1 MEIFQRALFKLLND
15 IDKIRKHWES
25 MTDEEPQNTVS
36 TEDVEEEKTT
46 FQSLVIITFLYL
58 NSINMYIVIT
68 NTGMKFYQIEHN
80 IHSSV
85 YL

>member
-1 MEIFQRALFKLLND
+1 MEIFQTALFKLLND

-25 MTDEEPQNTVS
+25 MMTDEEPQNTVS

-58 NSINMYIVIT
+58 NSIYRHYKYNPEVLS
-68 NTGMKFYQIEHN
+68 NRA
-80 IHSSV
+80 
-85 YL
+85 

>member
-68 NTGMKFYQIEHN
+68 NTSLKFYQIEHK
-80 IHSSV
+80 
-85 YL
+85 

>member
-1 MEIFQRALFKLLND
+1 MCVYIENFLTALFKLLND

-46 FQSLVIITFLYL
+46 FQSLVINTFC
-58 NSINMYIVIT
+58 T
-68 NTGMKFYQIEHN
+68 
-80 IHSSV
+80 
-85 YL
+85 

>member
-15 IDKIRKHWES
+15 IDKIKKHWES

-58 NSINMYIVIT
+58 NSINMYSHYKYEPEVLS
-68 NTGMKFYQIEHN
+68 NRA
-80 IHSSV
+80 
-85 YL
+85 

>member
-58 NSINMYIVIT
+58 NSIYSHYKYEPEVLSNRA
-68 NTGMKFYQIEHN
+68 
-80 IHSSV
+80 
-85 YL
+85 

>member
-1 MEIFQRALFKLLND
+1 MEIFQTALFKLLND

-25 MTDEEPQNTVS
+25 TMTDEEPQNTVS

-58 NSINMYIVIT
+58 NSIYSHYKYNPEVLS
-68 NTGMKFYQIEHN
+68 NRA
-80 IHSSV
+80 
-85 YL
+85 

>member
-46 FQSLVIITFLYL
+46 FQSLVIITFLNL
-58 NSINMYIVIT
+58 NSIYMYSHYKYEPEVLS
-68 NTGMKFYQIEHN
+68 NRA
-80 IHSSV
+80 
-85 YL
+85 

>member
-15 IDKIRKHWES
+15 IHKIRKHWES